1 MSKNILIFFGPPGS
15 GKGTQAKMLA
25 EKFKSPVAAPG
36 ELLRLEIKNKTK
48 LGEKL
53 KKFLHS
59 GRLVPDTAVKN
70 IIIKRLK
77 NKDARNGF
85 ILDGYPR
92 NLSQLKELSKILKK
106 DISADKGVLAIWIKV
121 GDAEIMNRLGGRRIC
136 VCGASYHLK
145 FNPPKK
151 KGICDLC
158 GKKLYIRSDDKP
170 AIIKKR
176 IKLYYKESAPI
187 SKYWRKVGKL
197 IEINGEQK
205 IKKIHADIKRE
216 LKKVW

>member
-1 MSKNILIFFGPPGS
+1 MFS
-15 GKGTQAKMLA
+15 
-25 EKFKSPVAAPG
+25 EKFKLPVVAPG
-36 ELLRLEIKNKTK
+36 ELLRLEMKNKTK

-59 GRLVPDTAVKN
+59 GRLVPDIAVKN

-77 NKDARNGF
+77 NKDAKNGF

-106 DISADKGVLAIWIKV
+106 DIGADKGVLAIWIKV
-121 GDAEIMNRLGGRRIC
+121 GDAEVMNRLGGRRIC
-136 VCGASYHLK
+136 ACGASYHLK

-176 IKLYYKESAPI
+176 IKLYYKENAPI
-187 SKYWRKVGKL
+187 LKYWRKVGKL

-205 IKKIHADIKRE
+205 IKKIHVDIMKK
-216 LKKVW
+216 LKNNL

>member
-1 MSKNILIFFGPPGS
+1 MHKKILIFFGPPGS

-25 EKFKSPVAAPG
+25 KKFKLPVVAPG
-36 ELLRLEIKNKTK
+36 ELLRLEMRNKTK

-121 GDAEIMNRLGGRRIC
+121 SDAEVMNRLGGRRIC

-170 AIIKKR
+170 AIIKIR
-176 IKLYYKESAPI
+176 IKLYYKENAPI
-187 SKYWRKVGKL
+187 LKYWRKVGKL

-205 IKKIHADIKRE
+205 IKKIHTDIMKK
-216 LKKVW
+216 LKGNL

>member
-25 EKFKSPVAAPG
+25 EKFKSPVAATG

-106 DISADKGVLAIWIKV
+106 DIVTVLVMSPKLVDKSNPEGAIAVTWGMSGENIVSTGSNKTSYS
-121 GDAEIMNRLGGRRIC
+121 GGGR
-136 VCGASYHLK
+136 VLHVMSH
-145 FNPPKK
+145 F
-151 KGICDLC
+151 
-158 GKKLYIRSDDKP
+158 GKQRSQIDEF
-170 AIIKKR
+170 A
-176 IKLYYKESAPI
+176 LQNLLLNC
-187 SKYWRKVGKL
+187 L
-197 IEINGEQK
+197 IELNQRRPK
-205 IKKIHADIKRE
+205 SKK
-216 LKKVW
+216 